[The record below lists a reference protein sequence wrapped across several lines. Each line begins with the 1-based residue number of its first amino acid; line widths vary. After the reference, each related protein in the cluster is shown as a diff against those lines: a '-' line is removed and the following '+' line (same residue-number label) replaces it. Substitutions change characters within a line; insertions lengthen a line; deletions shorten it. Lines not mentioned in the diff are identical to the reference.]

1 MDQEIS
7 ILYECRWIALSVG
20 PLKWLKYPRNLFWG
34 ADQTSLP
41 PMSDYD
47 FNIEHNWNKSEHNLW
62 WCSKVAMMQCHWNIV
77 NSLKSWKAKRFLII
91 NVYWCLMTQAQKKL
105 FFKEKLYSNI
115 HETTIFS
122 LTICLCFSI
131 DYQVIAFLYEN
142 ITPNRIH

>member
-1 MDQEIS
+1 MDQGIS
-7 ILYECRWIALSVG
+7 ILYELRWITLSVG

-34 ADQTSLP
+34 SDQTSLP

-91 NVYWCLMTQAQKKL
+91 NVYWCLMTQAQNIYSLRKNCFQTFTKLL
-105 FFKEKLYSNI
+105 FFDDVFMFFHRLSG
-115 HETTIFS
+115 
-122 LTICLCFSI
+122 
-131 DYQVIAFLYEN
+131 
-142 ITPNRIH
+142 NRILIRKYNT

>member
-1 MDQEIS
+1 MVVLKTFNTRSS
-7 ILYECRWIALSVG
+7 IGSGDIDFDFYECRWIALSVG

-34 ADQTSLP
+34 SDQTSLP

-91 NVYWCLMTQAQKKL
+91 NVYWCLMTQAQKNSSLRKNCIQTFTKLL
-105 FFKEKLYSNI
+105 FFL
-115 HETTIFS
+115 
-122 LTICLCFSI
+122 
-131 DYQVIAFLYEN
+131 
-142 ITPNRIH
+142 